1 MQLSAP
7 AVYARMLG
15 ILIAMLGGMAAASAY
30 AGDDTADEARTW
42 LERMSKALATRNY
55 DGRFVHLVGGRAEN
69 MRIIHSVTGRSVT
82 ERLIS
87 LDGSGR
93 EIVRTEDEVVC
104 YLPDRRTVLVEK
116 RRGEGSLLS
125 TVPTYSDELQ
135 NYYTLSAPGETRI
148 LGREAQFVVVQ
159 PRDRLRYG
167 YRLWLDRETAIP
179 LKSQLCDR
187 DGRVIEQIV
196 FSDLRTPPS
205 IDASLLKTSIDTEG
219 FRWIRQ
225 DARPT
230 RRVAETG
237 SIELGWMVVNPPD
250 GFRVTVTRVQSI
262 AGSTARH
269 LVLSDGLASVSVFIE
284 PRANQGAQ
292 SQPAGPEVARL
303 GSALAYSTEADDHR
317 ITAVGEVPVATLRAI
332 ANAVKPG
339 VQDAADVNRPPASAP
354 SR

>member
-1 MQLSAP
+1 MPLSAN
-7 AVYARMLG
+7 AVHARRLG
-15 ILIAMLGGMAAASAY
+15 TLIAVLGAMAATAAY
-30 AGDDTADEARTW
+30 AGDGTADEARAW

-69 MRIIHSVTGRSVT
+69 MRIIHSVTGGSVS

-116 RRGEGSLLS
+116 RRGGGSLLS
-125 TVPTYSDELQ
+125 AVPTYSDELQ

-148 LGREAQFVVVQ
+148 LGRAAQFVVVQ

-187 DGRVIEQIV
+187 EGRVIEQIV

-205 IDASLLKTSIDTEG
+205 IDASLLRTSIDTEG

-225 DARPT
+225 DAPA
-230 RRVAETG
+230 RRAAETG
-237 SIELGWMVVNPPD
+237 SIEMSWMVVNPPE
-250 GFRVTVTRVQSI
+250 GFRVTVTRVQSF
-262 AGSTARH
+262 AGSTAQH

-284 PRANQGAQ
+284 PRASQSAQ
-292 SQPAGPEVARL
+292 AQPAGPEVSRL

-332 ANAVKPG
+332 ANAVQPG
-339 VQDAADVNRPPASAP
+339 VQSAVDVNRPAASAQ